1 LCNIQ
6 STRLPQAALAIP
18 ERSKPLAGAK
28 RQRQL
33 RTIMSDYAGSVP
45 DFLLVFILMIDFRV
59 TLQSSTRP
67 YLSDLANIEMYFGAG
82 KQQSF
87 EFNKKIDRQINRD
100 VISSTIAMKLNGQSG
115 CIGTQ
120 DLLGCGQL
128 INS

>member
-1 LCNIQ
+1 
-6 STRLPQAALAIP
+6 
-18 ERSKPLAGAK
+18 
-28 RQRQL
+28 
-33 RTIMSDYAGSVP
+33 
-45 DFLLVFILMIDFRV
+45 MIDFRV
-59 TLQSSTRP
+59 TLQSFTRP

-82 KQQSF
+82 KQQSY